1 MITIIIGRDHSSNHL
16 YRKVND
22 RVQIIR
28 QEKPVPRSVSR
39 EHISITINDDGKMI
53 LKNLNVQNYTYVNMV
68 GVESKLIKKGDLIEL
83 GTGHF
88 VLDWRIIEAFIPKFA
103 DIRPLQKVWEDY
115 HNKNVEMKKRNQ
127 EMATAQSFTPILTT
141 ANIAISAVASAMG
154 HVNVCFITIPL
165 VLIGVILMIKNYIN
179 KKNDTSI
186 EDNEKLLEDFHRN
199 YVCPNCG
206 HFLENRP
213 YNVLV
218 QDTKC
223 RYCQA
228 IYKK

>member
-1 MITIIIGRDHSSNHL
+1 MITVIIGRDHQTNQL
-16 YRKVND
+16 YRKVNGKAQLIKQD
-22 RVQIIR
+22 
-28 QEKPVPRSVSR
+28 KAVPNSVGK
-39 EHISITINDDGKMI
+39 EHVSLTITDDGKMI

-68 GVESKLIKKGDLIEL
+68 GIESKLIKEGDRIEL
-83 GTGHF
+83 GTEHY
-88 VLDWRIIEAFIPKFA
+88 VLDWLVIKSFMPKFA
-103 DIRPLQKVWEDY
+103 DIRPLRKVWEDY
-115 HNKNVEMKKRNQ
+115 HNKSVEIKKRNQ
-127 EMATAQSFTPILTT
+127 KMATSQSFTPILTT
-141 ANIAISAVASAMG
+141 ANIAISAVAGAMG

-165 VLIGVILMIKNYIN
+165 VLIGVILMIKNYLN

-186 EDNEKLLEDFHRN
+186 EDNEKLLEEFHLN

-213 YNVLV
+213 YNILV